1 MSKQSSTRIV
11 TGKVRFSYANVFQ
24 PRASIDGAEPKYSVS
39 ILIPKKDLVTVKN
52 IQNAIEAVKNAGKEK
67 WGGKIPVNLK
77 TPLRDGDEERPDNQ
91 EYRGHYFINASSKQ
105 RPEIVDAALQKIIDP
120 TEFYSGCY
128 GRASI
133 NFFAYS
139 ANGNKGISAGLNN
152 LQKISDG
159 DSLGG
164 RSRAEDDFSA
174 FSTDDDDLLG

>member
-91 EYRGHYFINASSKQ
+91 EYLGHYFINASSKQ